1 MVLVLSVLV
10 LLVFVLLVFCL
21 VGLTSQNIYGKTVA
35 HLARHHKNEWT
46 LINAKS
52 RAVQEGSDGLV
63 RLQKAVGIIRDGVV
77 MPLADELNNWA
88 GADEVERSSLPTGN
102 SMLPTQSDDHMR
114 VALFGVTQRISK
126 KRGRPPGLKN
136 QSSRRRADC
145 ANKSCTR
152 WYDCKGRFRKL
163 KCEFGTGIK
172 AGYYKPRE
180 MQRRRT
186 AFDSMLASDPTLS
199 QADAALAVCRI

>member
-1 MVLVLSVLV
+1 MLDTPGSTYF
-10 LLVFVLLVFCL
+10 LLLLDKWNEH
-21 VGLTSQNIYGKTVA
+21 LTSQNIYGKTVA

-77 MPLADELNNWA
+77 MPLADELNNWNWA

-114 VALFGVTQRISK
+114 VALFGVWSDTKYFKNKAWKTAGSQ
-126 KRGRPPGLKN
+126 N
-136 QSSRRRADC
+136 QSS
-145 ANKSCTR
+145 K
-152 WYDCKGRFRKL
+152 
-163 KCEFGTGIK
+163 E
-172 AGYYKPRE
+172 E
-180 MQRRRT
+180 
-186 AFDSMLASDPTLS
+186 
-199 QADAALAVCRI
+199 

>member
-1 MVLVLSVLV
+1 MWARLD
-10 LLVFVLLVFCL
+10 LLIFYYCLLIDKWNEH
-21 VGLTSQNIYGKTVA
+21 LTSQNIYGKTVA

-77 MPLADELNNWA
+77 MPLADELNNWNWA

-114 VALFGVTQRISK
+114 VALFGVTQSISK

-180 MQRRRT
+180 MQGRRT

-199 QADAALAVCRI
+199 QADC